1 MRASNEAVVWG
12 VEPTWD
18 IAKLFPD
25 QGAWS
30 EEEYLMLSGNRL
42 VEFSHGIVEVLP
54 MPSYAHQLMVAWLY
68 ELLRE
73 FIVHRNLGRV
83 IFAPLR
89 VRLWAGKYREPD
101 LMVMLEEN
109 RHRISQ
115 QYWDGADL
123 VMEII
128 SPDDPARDLET
139 KRREYAVAGIREYW
153 LVNPIDETI
162 TVFTLPEGEQ
172 RYEIHGV
179 YLRDTVAESVLLPG
193 FEVDVTACFKEAEL

>member
-1 MRASNEAVVWG
+1 MRASNELAVLG

-30 EEEYLMLSGNRL
+30 EEEYLMLPGNRL
-42 VEFSHGIVEVLP
+42 VEFSHGIVEVLS
-54 MPSYAHQLMVAWLY
+54 MPSYAHQLVVAWLY
-68 ELLRE
+68 GLLRE
-73 FIVHRNLGRV
+73 FVVHRNLGRV

-109 RHRISQ
+109 RHRIFQ

-123 VMEII
+123 VMEIV
-128 SPDDPARDLET
+128 SSDDPARDLET

-153 LVNPIDETI
+153 LVNPINATI
-162 TVFTLPEGEQ
+162 VVFTLPEGEQ

-193 FEVDVTACFKEAEL
+193 FKVDVTACFKEAEL

>member
-1 MRASNEAVVWG
+1 MRASNEAVVLG

-30 EEEYLMLSGNRL
+30 EEEYLMLPGNRL
-42 VEFSHGIVEVLP
+42 VEYSHGIVEVLP
-54 MPSYAHQLMVAWLY
+54 MPSYTHQMVVAWLY

-109 RHRISQ
+109 RHRIFQ

-123 VMEII
+123 VMEIV
-128 SPDDPARDLET
+128 SPDDPSRDLET

-153 LVNPIDETI
+153 LVNPINATI
-162 TVFTLPEGEQ
+162 VVFTLPEGEQ

-193 FEVDVTACFKEAEL
+193 FKVDVTACFKEAEL

>member
-1 MRASNEAVVWG
+1 MYRYRSGCDSCTFVWDQCETRSGRMRNGRAYAAERSLSVRASNEPAVLG

-30 EEEYLMLSGNRL
+30 EEEYLMLPGNRL

-73 FIVHRNLGRV
+73 FIVHRKLGRV

-109 RHRISQ
+109 RHRILQ

-123 VMEII
+123 VMEIV
-128 SPDDPARDLET
+128 SPDDPCTRFGDQA
-139 KRREYAVAGIREYW
+139 
-153 LVNPIDETI
+153 
-162 TVFTLPEGEQ
+162 
-172 RYEIHGV
+172 
-179 YLRDTVAESVLLPG
+179 S
-193 FEVDVTACFKEAEL
+193 

>member
-1 MRASNEAVVWG
+1 MRASNEAVVLG

-30 EEEYLMLSGNRL
+30 EEEYLMLPGNRL
-42 VEFSHGIVEVLP
+42 VEYSHGIVEVLP
-54 MPSYAHQLMVAWLY
+54 MPSYTHQMVVAWLY

-109 RHRISQ
+109 RHRIFQ

-123 VMEII
+123 VMEIV

-153 LVNPIDETI
+153 LVNPNNATI
-162 TVFTLPEGEQ
+162 VVFTLPEGEQ

-193 FEVDVTACFKEAEL
+193 FKVDVTACFKEAEL

>member
-1 MRASNEAVVWG
+1 MRASNEAVVLG

-30 EEEYLMLSGNRL
+30 EEEYLMLPGNRL
-42 VEFSHGIVEVLP
+42 VEYSHGIVEVLP
-54 MPSYAHQLMVAWLY
+54 MPSYAHQLVVAWLY

-73 FIVHRNLGRV
+73 FVVHRNLGRV

-109 RHRISQ
+109 RDRIHEP
-115 QYWDGADL
+115 YWDGADL
-123 VMEII
+123 VMEIV
-128 SPDDPARDLET
+128 SPDDPSRDLET

-153 LVNPIDETI
+153 LVNPINATI
-162 TVFTLPEGEQ
+162 VVFTLPEGVQ
-172 RYEIHGV
+172 HYKINGV
-179 YLRDTVAESVLLPG
+179 YLPDTVAESVLLPG
-193 FEVDVTACFKEAEL
+193 FKVDVTACFKEAEL

>member
-1 MRASNEAVVWG
+1 MRPSNEAAVLG

-54 MPSYAHQLMVAWLY
+54 MPSYTHQKVVAWLY

-73 FIVHRNLGRV
+73 FVVHRNLGRV

-101 LMVMLEEN
+101 LMVMFEEN
-109 RHRISQ
+109 RHRIFQ

-123 VMEII
+123 VMEIV
-128 SPDDPARDLET
+128 SPDDPSRDLET

-153 LVNPIDETI
+153 LVNPINATI
-162 TVFTLPEGEQ
+162 IVFTLPEGEE
-172 RYEIHGV
+172 RYEINGV
-179 YLRDTVAESVLLPG
+179 YLSDTVAESVLLPG
-193 FEVDVTACFKEAEL
+193 FKVDVTACFKEAEL

>member
-1 MRASNEAVVWG
+1 MRASNEPAVLG

-54 MPSYAHQLMVAWLY
+54 MPSYAHQMMVAWLY
-68 ELLRE
+68 ELLRSLS
-73 FIVHRNLGRV
+73 FIENLGRV

-109 RHRISQ
+109 RHRIYQ

-123 VMEII
+123 VMEIV
-128 SPDDPARDLET
+128 SPDDPSRDLET

-153 LVNPIDETI
+153 LVNPINATI
-162 TVFTLPEGEQ
+162 VVFTLPEGEQ

-193 FEVDVTACFKEAEL
+193 FKVDVTACFKEAEL

>member
-1 MRASNEAVVWG
+1 MHASNEAVVWG

-30 EEEYLMLSGNRL
+30 EEEYLMLPGNRL

-89 VRLWAGKYREPD
+89 VRLWAGKYRESD

-109 RHRISQ
+109 RHRIFQ

-153 LVNPIDETI
+153 LVNPINSTI
-162 TVFTLPEGEQ
+162 VVFTLPEGEQ

-193 FEVDVTACFKEAEL
+193 FKVDVTACFKEAEL

>member
-30 EEEYLMLSGNRL
+30 EEEYLMLSGNRF

-172 RYEIHGV
+172 RYQIHGV

-193 FEVDVTACFKEAEL
+193 FEVDVTSCFKEAEL